1 MAQPEDLAP
10 ELRRLVKR
18 SVTHL
23 GEVIR
28 EEAGEKAFA
37 RIEALRLQMTRV
49 RGSSY
54 DSAYEI
60 LRRELEGLSR
70 LKTRDRL
77 TIALSFT
84 LMLELMNACE
94 NAYRTWR
101 LRSNPKLKL
110 ARRPRAIIY
119 VLTAHPTESR
129 SPQTI
134 AIYHEIQRALVQ
146 WLDEPHSTEV
156 ETRVRHLLAIAWR
169 LSPSRQRK
177 PTVRDEAEGIYSM
190 VLRNETLAAFIAANR
205 ELAPVYLRT
214 WVGGDKDGH
223 PGVNET
229 TLLQSLQAAR
239 THLLKWFEYGL
250 GRVHGLSERIGDPG
264 LAREIQS
271 LKLKLKTLRLVRPGD
286 GGRIT
291 ALREQLKGL
300 SDVHPAIGDL
310 RMLMRVFPGLV
321 VPLELRESSDLLM
334 LAAQGKPMAISKM
347 VRRVHLISRGGDPK
361 WYARGLIISMA
372 SQMDHI
378 RAACRVIKREMGE
391 IRLPVIPLF
400 EQNEALSHAPR
411 IASDMIADK
420 ALRSAMVK
428 HWGDNLEVM
437 VGYSDS
443 AKETGVLKSRLSI
456 ARSIHE
462 LDQLYRK
469 LQKETPFRPVF
480 FHGSGGSTDR
490 GGGSIDEQTA
500 WWPESALEV
509 YKATIQG
516 ETIERSVA
524 SPEITRRRLEQ
535 IARRVGGSGEAGKRA
550 KPYVPSGA
558 LERFAEAAAS
568 LYQAKIREPE
578 FLELVSRATGYRYLT
593 DLRLGSRPA
602 KRGKVLSVQALRAIP
617 WVMCWTQTR
626 VLFPTWWG
634 VGSAWHAAT
643 EEERDR
649 LKVDWKSDP
658 LFGSYVKVL
667 ASTLARVELPVF
679 QLYLERSGLPSELAS
694 RSIREF
700 RREYAL
706 ALAFIKAITGEH
718 ELLWFKPWLSTSI
731 LLRAPMIHPL
741 NLIQILTLQDRNPAL
756 VRVTATGI
764 ASGMLTTG

>member
-1 MAQPEDLAP
+1 MAQSEDLAP
-10 ELRRLVKR
+10 ELRKLVKR
-18 SVTHL
+18 SVAHL

-28 EEAGEKAFA
+28 GEAGEKAYA
-37 RIEALRLQMTRV
+37 RIEALRQQMTRV

-54 DSAYEI
+54 DSAYAL
-60 LRRELEGLSR
+60 LRQELELLER
-70 LKTRDRL
+70 LGVPERV

-101 LRSNPKLKL
+101 LRSNPKLRL
-110 ARRPRAIIY
+110 AHRPRAIIY

-134 AIYHEIQRALVQ
+134 AIFHEIQRALVA
-146 WLDEPHSTEV
+146 WLDDPQSTVV
-156 ETRVRHLLAIAWR
+156 ETRVRHLLGIAWR

-177 PTVRDEAEGIYSM
+177 PSVRDEAEAIYSM
-190 VLRNETLAAFIAANR
+190 VLRNETLGAFIAANR

-223 PGVNET
+223 PGVNER
-229 TLLQSLQAAR
+229 TLQQSLQAAR
-239 THLLKWFEYGL
+239 THLVRWFEFGI
-250 GRVHGLSERIGDPG
+250 GRVHGLSQRIGDPRLNRE
-264 LAREIQS
+264 LAPLRKRLKS
-271 LKLKLKTLRLVRPGD
+271 LRVIRPGD
-286 GGRIT
+286 GGRV
-291 ALREQLKGL
+291 AGLREELKRL
-300 SDVHPAIGDL
+300 SDVHPAIADL
-310 RMLMRVFPGLV
+310 RELLRMFPGLV
-321 VPLELRESSDLLM
+321 VPLELRESSDLLVQ
-334 LAAQGKPMAISKM
+334 AARGKPLAISRM
-347 VRRVHLISRGGDPK
+347 VKRVHQLSRGGDPK

-372 SQMDHI
+372 SEMEHI
-378 RAACRVIKREMGE
+378 QAACRVIKREMQGSL
-391 IRLPVIPLF
+391 RLPVIPLF
-400 EQNEALSHAPR
+400 EQNDALARAPE
-411 IASDMIADK
+411 IARSMLADK
-420 ALRSAMVK
+420 AILAAMGK
-428 HWGDNLEVM
+428 YWGGNLEVM

-443 AKETGVLKSRLSI
+443 AKETGVLKSRMSI

-462 LDQLYRK
+462 LDQLYSK
-469 LQKETPFRPVF
+469 LQKTIPFRPVF

-490 GGGSIDEQTA
+490 GGGSIEEQTA
-500 WWPESALEV
+500 WWPESALET

-535 IARRVGGSGEAGKRA
+535 IARRVGGEGRGARA
-550 KPYVPSGA
+550 YVPSPA
-558 LERFAEAAAS
+558 LTRFADAVAAR
-568 LYQAKIREPE
+568 YQAKIREPE
-578 FLELVSRATGYRYLT
+578 FLEVVSRATGYRYLT

-634 VGSAWHAAT
+634 VGSAWAQAS
-643 EEERDR
+643 EDERDA
-649 LKVDWKSDP
+649 LKADWKSDP

-667 ASTLARVELPVF
+667 AGALARVELPIF
-679 QLYLERSGLPSELAS
+679 QLYVERSGLPAELAA
-694 RSIREF
+694 RVIREF
-700 RREYAL
+700 RRELGL
-706 ALAFIKAITGEH
+706 AASFVKGITGEH
-718 ELLWFKPWLSTSI
+718 ELLWFKPWLATSI
-731 LLRAPMIHPL
+731 VLRAPMIHPL
-741 NLIQILTLQDRNPAL
+741 NLLQILTLQERNPAL